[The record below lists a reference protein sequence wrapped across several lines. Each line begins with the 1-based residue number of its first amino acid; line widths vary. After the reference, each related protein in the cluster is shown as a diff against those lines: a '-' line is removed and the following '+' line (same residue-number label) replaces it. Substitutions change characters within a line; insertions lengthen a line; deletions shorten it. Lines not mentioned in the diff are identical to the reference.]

1 MTHER
6 NAEGLRRKAQ
16 EKKQEALERTNQAIN
31 RLVKEGL
38 KINFHTVAEAA
49 GVSVPYLYKQ
59 DAIKE
64 RIDHLRKQ
72 QSPIKGLPS
81 KETVSDNS
89 KKAIVITLKK
99 RVRDL
104 EAENRG
110 LRDHIEVI
118 QGIVLEISA
127 LKQQIEVLKE
137 ENFKLQEQL
146 DECRRHHPEPLQS
159 DEPKVSSL
167 EKKRHSKTD
176 ISDCIKIKLDALGI
190 KLNST
195 VSKKIRVASEEVVLA
210 AIEALKQA
218 MEEGEVRNPGGW
230 LKSAIEDGWTKN
242 EPQLQ
247 QILTYNPPVYKAPE
261 ESEEEL
267 VSLEKIKEL
276 LDWKGLNNDRTT

>member
-1 MTHER
+1 MTYER
-6 NAEGLRRKAQ
+6 NAKGLRQKAQ
-16 EKKQEALERTNQAIN
+16 EKKQEALSRTNQAIN
-31 RLVKEGL
+31 RLVKEGK

-81 KETVSDNS
+81 KETVSDDS

-118 QGIVLEISA
+118 QGIVLEISD

-137 ENFKLQEQL
+137 ENSKLKDQL
-146 DECRRHHPEPLQS
+146 DECRRHHSEPGQS

-167 EKKRHSKTD
+167 LKKRHSKTD
-176 ISDCIKIKLDALGI
+176 ISDHIKIKLDALGI

-195 VSKKIRVASEEVVLA
+195 LSKKIQAASVEVVLA
-210 AIEALKQA
+210 AIEALFQA
-218 MEEGEVRNPGGW
+218 MEEGEVKSPGGW
-230 LKSAIEDGWTKN
+230 LASAIEDGWTKN
-242 EPQLQ
+242 KPQLQ
-247 QILTYNPPVYKAPE
+247 QASTYKPTVYKAPE

-267 VSLEKIKEL
+267 INSEQIHEL
-276 LDWKGLNNDRTT
+276 WKGFK